1 MEPRPSR
8 PRLRLSPP
16 GSRKDLSAPVR
27 SSWRD
32 RTVLWGILYVV
43 VTSLCFAP
51 AISFRAAKLRA
62 GTIARRD
69 VVAAQDFILPDPEST
84 EKKKQEAAGAVRPV
98 YDRDSQAAFRLEE
111 RLQKSF
117 SGARETERGAAP
129 GRHRAGPEA
138 IRDSFVMPIGEEAFE
153 ALSRQHFSADVEAR
167 LVATSARLYRDGIVD
182 NKDLLLQNRE
192 RGVTLRDTATGA
204 ERTTVD
210 LFSTAEYGA
219 DVKSLVAAELA
230 GGRMGPSEVR
240 EVSAFLAAALQ
251 PNLTYNA
258 AETARRRDLAARQVE
273 SVLVKIPRGQVIVRR
288 GDLITPRTE
297 RIIGAVQGS
306 ASDAQSWWRLFAVF
320 CIQILAALAFW
331 VDSQIRARSM
341 RKEPS
346 TLLPLLAVGIV
357 FALVLRGGFTVAQL
371 LASNFSSDAL
381 SSDSLALP
389 FAAGPIVAVLVA
401 GAGPGPAVL
410 FAAVQ
415 AVGAGILLGLNFQFA
430 LFALAGSLAGIYGM
444 KRFGSR
450 SVLFVI
456 GGIVAAANVAAV
468 LIGHSLSGD
477 AATLLPDLASG
488 AVGGLVVAA
497 LVAFLVPLFE
507 TLFHVTTDIRLLELS
522 NQNLPMLRTLAFEA
536 PGTYQHSLMV
546 GHLAEAAAEAVGA
559 NPLLAR
565 VCAYYHDIGKTK
577 MPEYF
582 IENQPRGFNRHD
594 RLEPSMS
601 ALIIASHVKEGAELA
616 RKSRLPE
623 PIVIGIREHHGT
635 KLIRYFYQKALSR
648 AEPGAPPILESD
660 YRYPGPKPSNRVS
673 GILMLADAVEAASRT
688 LVEPTPAKIAAMVR
702 AIGSDCLRDG
712 QFDTCDLT
720 IGDLTTIQEALIRT
734 VTTMFHHRIDYPGF
748 DFNARE
754 KAEPA
759 SPRRGSGTVRLHAK

>member
-1 MEPRPSR
+1 MDSRPSR
-8 PRLRLSPP
+8 PRLRLFPFRRKRESD
-16 GSRKDLSAPVR
+16 GSRR

-32 RTVLWGILYVV
+32 RTALWTVLYVA

-51 AISFRAAKLRA
+51 AISFRATKLKS

-69 VVAAQDFILPDPEST
+69 VVAAQDYILPDSDST
-84 EKKKQEAAGAVRPV
+84 EKKRVEAAAAVRPV
-98 YDRDSQAAFRLEE
+98 YDRDTQAAARLED

-117 SGARETERGAAP
+117 ASAREAERLAQSGKKRGTLEAA
-129 GRHRAGPEA
+129 
-138 IRDSFVMPIGEEAFE
+138 RDGFTMPIGDEAFQ
-153 ALSRQHFSADVEAR
+153 ALARDRFSGELEAR
-167 LVATSARLYRDGIVD
+167 LIASAARLYRDGIVD
-182 NKDLLLQNRE
+182 NKELLLQNRD
-192 RGVTLRDTATGA
+192 RGVTLRDTATGT

-210 LFSTAEYGA
+210 LFSTAEYGS
-219 DVKSLVAAELA
+219 DTKSLVAAELA
-230 GGRMGPSEVR
+230 GGKLTPSEIR
-240 EVSAFLAAALQ
+240 EVAAFLASALT

-258 AETARRRDLAARQVE
+258 AETTRRRELAARQVE
-273 SVLVKIPRGQVIVRR
+273 SVLVKIPRGQAIVRR
-288 GDLITPRTE
+288 GDLITPRTA

-306 ASDAQSWWRLFAVF
+306 ASEPQPWWRLLGVV

-331 VDSQIRARSM
+331 IDSQVRARTM

-357 FALVLRGGFTVAQL
+357 FALVMRGGFTVAQL
-371 LASNFSSDAL
+371 LSANFSSDAL

-410 FAAVQ
+410 FAAIQ

-444 KRFGSR
+444 KRLGSR
-450 SVLFVI
+450 SVLF
-456 GGIVAAANVAAV
+456 GMGAIVAGTNVFVVSIWHA
-468 LIGHSLSGD
+468 LSGD
-477 AATLLPDLASG
+477 AATLLADMAS
-488 AVGGLVVAA
+488 AAAGGLVVAA

-522 NQNLPMLRTLAFEA
+522 NLNLPALRTLAFEA

-546 GHLAEAAAEAVGA
+546 GHLAETAAEAVGA

-601 ALIIASHVKEGAELA
+601 ALIIASHVKEGVELA

-623 PIVIGIREHHGT
+623 PIVTGIREHHGT

-648 AEPGAPPILESD
+648 VEAGSPPILESD
-660 YRYPGPKPSNRVS
+660 YRYPGPKPSNRIT

-688 LVEPTPAKIAAMVR
+688 LVEPTPAKISAMVR

-712 QFDTCDLT
+712 QFDSCDLT
-720 IGDLTTIQEALIRT
+720 MGDLTAIQESLIRT

-748 DFNARE
+748 DFNALE
-754 KAEPA
+754 KPEP
-759 SPRRGSGTVRLHAK
+759 SSRRGSDTVRLHVK